1 MSFAVKKVASGWKFD
16 LLAANGQVIAVS
28 EVYRT
33 ESACHSG
40 VQSVGCNAPTAP
52 IEDQTAPTQ
61 RYPNPKFEV
70 FADKAGRFRF
80 RLKAKNGRIIAVSQG
95 YSTKAAC
102 LDGIESVRKNAA
114 E

>member
-1 MSFAVKKVASGWKFD
+1 MSFAVRKVASGWKFD

-33 ESACHSG
+33 ENACRSG
-40 VQSVGCNAPTAP
+40 AESVGCNAPSAP
-52 IEDQTAPTQ
+52 IEDLTVPAE
-61 RYPNPKFEV
+61 RYPNPKFQI

-80 RLKAKNGRIIAVSQG
+80 RLKAKNGRIIAVSQS

-102 LDGIESVRKNAA
+102 LDGIESVRKNAI